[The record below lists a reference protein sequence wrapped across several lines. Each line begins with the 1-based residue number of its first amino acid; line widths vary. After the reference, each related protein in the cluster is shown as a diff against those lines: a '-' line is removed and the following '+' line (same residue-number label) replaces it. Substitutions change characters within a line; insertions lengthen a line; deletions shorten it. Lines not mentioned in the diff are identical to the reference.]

1 MEGDGEDSLENQ
13 DELRKYRLVEEGSKR
28 LPFEVRRGGGM
39 AAEAVDMVRVRSV
52 GTEDVDAPMDEEWA
66 CEKDGMD

>member
-1 MEGDGEDSLENQ
+1 M
-13 DELRKYRLVEEGSKR
+13 EEGSKR

-66 CEKDGMD
+66 C